1 MEIWCSKKG
10 DTELLLSQATPNNNN
25 DNNSNDNDNDD
36 DNELFS
42 LMKMEKYVNGSEN
55 VSKLEVGFIAEVVT
69 NMGQGFYIIRD
80 DQGHLMQ

>member
-25 DNNSNDNDNDD
+25 DNNSNDNDDDD

>member
-25 DNNSNDNDNDD
+25 DNNSNDN
-36 DNELFS
+36 ELFS
-42 LMKMEKYVNGSEN
+42 LMKMEKYVKGSEN